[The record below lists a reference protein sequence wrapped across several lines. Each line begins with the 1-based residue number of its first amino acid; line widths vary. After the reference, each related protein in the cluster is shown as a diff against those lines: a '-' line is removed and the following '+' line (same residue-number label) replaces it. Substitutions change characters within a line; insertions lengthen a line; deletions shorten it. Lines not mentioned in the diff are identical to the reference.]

1 MFVIWSLHNV
11 IILDFA
17 PNVPSMNEFKD
28 KWPNILFQRT
38 KIVNSRL
45 NYFIQSKYKSCNNEC
60 CFCKNLAWWRQFLTA
75 NSSTCI
81 QIISYSDCS
90 STMIQ
95 SNCYIL
101 STFWYLLGLP
111 ISISGGS
118 SLYKLIKVKCFR
130 QTCDPIPPFIPY
142 PWLSFLI

>member
-1 MFVIWSLHNV
+1 MITGEIEKWPFKHVFMVHKRIVLDISKKLVFKVPFVLKVPLQQRNTLQGNSLDYMFVIWSLGNV

-60 CFCKNLAWWRQFLTA
+60 CFCKNLA
-75 NSSTCI
+75 
-81 QIISYSDCS
+81 
-90 STMIQ
+90 
-95 SNCYIL
+95 
-101 STFWYLLGLP
+101 
-111 ISISGGS
+111 
-118 SLYKLIKVKCFR
+118 
-130 QTCDPIPPFIPY
+130 
-142 PWLSFLI
+142 